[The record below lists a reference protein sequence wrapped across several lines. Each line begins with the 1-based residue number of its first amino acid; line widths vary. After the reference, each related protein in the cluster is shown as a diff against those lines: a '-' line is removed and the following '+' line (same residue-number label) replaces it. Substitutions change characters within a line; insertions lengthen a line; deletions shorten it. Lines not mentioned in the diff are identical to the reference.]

1 MAFASVI
8 SLGSFPLT
16 GTRLKA
22 TARSPTVIRS
32 FGHPA
37 IRSFGHPAVGL
48 DSPFR
53 PRPVRQKSA
62 CNRPPKSK

>member
-16 GTRLKA
+16 GTPLKA
-22 TARSPTVIRS
+22 TARSPTV
-32 FGHPA
+32 

-53 PRPVRQKSA
+53 PRPVREKSA
-62 CNRPPKSK
+62 CNRRPKPK